1 MNQEA
6 GTAMKTPCG
15 AALGSIK
22 KTLAGKAF
30 LFFMGIFACIA
41 ACAHAQTPNARA
53 DALSPPP
60 TSFDKINEQH
70 MYEMLQQG
78 TNTHVIWSGSGRYKN
93 VCLTFDDGP
102 NPTYTPRILQI
113 LKEKKVRATFFLIG
127 QHAQQHPDLVKKI
140 YESGHELG
148 DHTFSHV
155 ELPKVPSDKIKQEL
169 ETTRSIVESAAGAK
183 IFLFRPPWGI
193 FDGRSLAEIAMRKFD
208 AVLWSVDSRD
218 WSRPGIAQIKANVL
232 EKVGNGSII
241 LFHDDHDQIVQ
252 ALPEIILKLQEQGYQ
267 FITIS
272 EMMALSMNS
281 ATVRQ

>member
-1 MNQEA
+1 
-6 GTAMKTPCG
+6 MKTPY
-15 AALGSIK
+15 AAAPGSNK
-22 KTLAGKAF
+22 KILAVKAL
-30 LFFMGIFACIA
+30 LFFMGIFACFA
-41 ACAHAQTPNARA
+41 PRAHAQASQAGA

-60 TSFDKINEQH
+60 ALFDKINEQH

-78 TNTHVIWSGSGRYKN
+78 INTHVVWRGPGAYKN

-102 NPTYTPRILQI
+102 NPAYTPRILQI

-155 ELPKVPSDKIKQEL
+155 ELPKVPSDKIKQEV
-169 ETTRSIVESAAGAK
+169 ESTRSIVESATGAK

-218 WSRPGIAQIKANVL
+218 WSRPGIAQIQANVL
-232 EKVGNGSII
+232 EKAGNGSII

-252 ALPEIILKLQEQGYQ
+252 ALPDIILNLQQRGYQ
-267 FITIS
+267 FITVS
-272 EMMALSMNS
+272 EMMALSLS
-281 ATVRQ
+281 GATGRQ

>member
-1 MNQEA
+1 
-6 GTAMKTPCG
+6 MKTPYCP
-15 AALGSIK
+15 APDRIK
-22 KTLAGKAF
+22 KTLAGKAL
-30 LFFMGIFACIA
+30 LFFMGIFICIA
-41 ACAHAQTPNARA
+41 ACAHAEAPQAGA

-60 TSFDKINEQH
+60 ASFDKINEQQ
-70 MYEMLQQG
+70 MCEILQRG
-78 TNTHVIWSGSGRYKN
+78 INTHIVWSGSGKYKN

-102 NPTYTPRILQI
+102 NPIYTPRILQI

-127 QHAQQHPDLVKKI
+127 QHAQQHPDLVKNM

-155 ELPKVPSDKIKQEL
+155 QLPKVASQKIQQEL
-169 ETTRSIVESAAGAK
+169 ETTRSIVESATGAK

-218 WSRPGIAQIKANVL
+218 WSRPGVDQIKANVL
-232 EKVGNGSII
+232 GKARNGSII